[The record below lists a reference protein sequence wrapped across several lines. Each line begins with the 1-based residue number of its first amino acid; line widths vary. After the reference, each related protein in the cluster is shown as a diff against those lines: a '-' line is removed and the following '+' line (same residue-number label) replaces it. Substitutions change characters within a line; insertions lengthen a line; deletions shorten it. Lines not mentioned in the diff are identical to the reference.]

1 MVFVG
6 CALVVNLDLGFV
18 YNVQSG
24 FDLRWDKLTVFVGR
38 FVWIY

>member
-18 YNVQSG
+18 G
-24 FDLRWDKLTVFVGR
+24 FDLRWDKLTFL
-38 FVWIY
+38 